1 MKKLIA
7 AAFCGLIFGLGL
19 IVAGMANPAKVL
31 AFLDLAG
38 AWNPSLAFVMGGA
51 ITVAIIPFTL
61 LRRRS
66 LSLLGESMQ
75 FPTISVIDLRLVGG
89 SLLFGI
95 GWGMAGICPGP
106 AVVLLGA
113 GIAKGA
119 AFLLAMIVGM
129 LLVDRFDKNRKAD

>member
-51 ITVAIIPFTL
+51 IGVAIIPFTL
-61 LRRRS
+61 LRRRT
-66 LSLLGESMQ
+66 LSLLGEPMQ

-119 AFLLAMIVGM
+119 AFLLVMIVGM

>member
-1 MKKLIA
+1 
-7 AAFCGLIFGLGL
+7 
-19 IVAGMANPAKVL
+19 
-31 AFLDLAG
+31 
-38 AWNPSLAFVMGGA
+38 
-51 ITVAIIPFTL
+51 
-61 LRRRS
+61 
-66 LSLLGESMQ
+66 MQ

-129 LLVDRFDKNRKAD
+129 LLVDRFDTKRKTV